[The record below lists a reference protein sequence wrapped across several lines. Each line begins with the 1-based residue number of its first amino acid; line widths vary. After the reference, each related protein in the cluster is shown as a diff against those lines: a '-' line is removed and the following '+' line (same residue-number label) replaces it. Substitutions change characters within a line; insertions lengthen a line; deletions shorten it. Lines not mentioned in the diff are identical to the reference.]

1 MYLEDL
7 IRMSTKEERED
18 MACGKLEVLYARMV
32 QDLSYPCRCPS
43 RGDWGWV
50 S

>member
-1 MYLEDL
+1 M
-7 IRMSTKEERED
+7 RMSTKEERED
-18 MACGKLEVLYARMV
+18 MSLQYACGKLEVLYARMV
-32 QDLSYPCRCPS
+32 QDLSYPCRCPF